1 MKSSKSLKREG
12 QEESSSLGC
21 NDSATANLVG
31 MYSIVMDNW
40 SDYKISIFIFFLLS
54 IVNPFIFALYLFSFF
69 SFFFHLH
76 LFFISFLKIGLLF
89 SSYLFFLFVF
99 GQRPQIGTRTCRMG
113 KNSVCLS
120 ICPSPFGWPSDTA
133 GWPSGPSSW
142 PSDPSSWP
150 SDPSSWPWNSTSWP
164 LDPSCWPLEPSSWL
178 SDPSCRPEGHPAG
191 SEGHPGGVGGMD
203 RWTDRWM
210 DNRNF
215 FPYYKTLSPLRA
227 AALLP

>member
-1 MKSSKSLKREG
+1 MSINPIFSAIKLFFFSSQQRKNQFMKSLKSLEREE

-120 ICPSPFGWPSDTA
+120 ICPSPP
-133 GWPSGPSSW
+133 
-142 PSDPSSWP
+142 
-150 SDPSSWPWNSTSWP
+150 SWP
-164 LDPSCWPLEPSSWL
+164 LDTAGLPSNFLTVTIICYDNNKKLFWQWQKNFDNDKNNFWL
-178 SDPSCRPEGHPAG
+178 
-191 SEGHPGGVGGMD
+191 
-203 RWTDRWM
+203 WQ
-210 DNRNF
+210 NF
-215 FPYYKTLSPLRA
+215 LWQWHKFF
-227 AALLP
+227 